1 MARQLGQQDIKEDE
15 TCQCNKCKLP
25 FAKTPDNFYYRS
37 NGMIRSY
44 VCKGCYYQYTKARLY
59 ECRAQVKE
67 PKPERKQN
75 LLEVVNTRSFPKGHP
90 MNPTKEQRAA
100 LIEQIENRRV
110 YKNENLHQVPT
121 AKTSD

>member
-1 MARQLGQQDIKEDE
+1 MARQLGQREIPEGE

-25 FAKTPDNFYYRS
+25 FAKTPGNFYFNS
-37 NGMIRSY
+37 NGRITRY

-59 ECRAQVKE
+59 ERRAQAKE
-67 PKPERKQN
+67 PKPERKQT
-75 LLEVVNTRSFPKGHP
+75 LLEVVKTRSFPKGHP

-110 YKNENLHQVPT
+110 YKNERHNEKNV
-121 AKTSD
+121 

>member
-1 MARQLGQQDIKEDE
+1 MIREVQDPKVKQGEV
-15 TCQCNKCKLP
+15 CQCKKCKLP

-37 NGMIRSY
+37 NGIIRTY
-44 VCKGCYYQYTKARLY
+44 LCKSCYYTVEKARLY
-59 ECRAQVKE
+59 ERRAQVKE
-67 PKPERKQN
+67 PKPERKQT
-75 LLEVVNTRSFPKGHP
+75 LLEVVKTRTFPKGHP

-121 AKTSD
+121 TKTSD